1 MNKKVRDS
9 VVWLYLCDDW
19 YAILVMT
26 LLLIALA
33 LLWPMSSHLTT
44 ERLGVQMPKYKVTWV
59 EHHHFEAPELIE
71 ADSVIEAEDE
81 ALVTYGRL
89 SADQVEP
96 YEIRTP
102 EIYVT
107 EIQE

>member
-1 MNKKVRDS
+1 
-9 VVWLYLCDDW
+9 
-19 YAILVMT
+19 
-26 LLLIALA
+26 
-33 LLWPMSSHLTT
+33 MSSLLTA
-44 ERLGVQMPKYKVTWV
+44 ERLGIQMPKYKVTWV

-71 ADSVIEAEDE
+71 ADNAGVAEDE

-89 SADQVEP
+89 SGPDQVEA

-107 EIQE
+107 ELQE

>member
-1 MNKKVRDS
+1 
-9 VVWLYLCDDW
+9 
-19 YAILVMT
+19 
-26 LLLIALA
+26 
-33 LLWPMSSHLTT
+33 MSSLLTA
-44 ERLGVQMPKYKVTWV
+44 ERLGIQMPQYKVTWV

-71 ADSVIEAEDE
+71 ADNAGVAEDE

-102 EIYVT
+102 EIYVK
-107 EIQE
+107 EIKE